1 MMPGK
6 AACTFRH
13 DRSVPDEGWRVDP
26 RIGRALTAGLII
38 AALLTF
44 LAWGFLALVHVD
56 DRYHVGWVEGS
67 RIALTR
73 SAVSGVLYPPL
84 YDGDTYGGTRF
95 MPVPI
100 LLHAGLARMTGEYL
114 VAEKLLA
121 YLSSTLLLA
130 AMFLLLRHAGCP
142 LAPALAL
149 PAGVLVTLPGLLAA
163 TTVQGDALSVVFQLA
178 AVALIQRSTR
188 SAATLGAA
196 GLCTLAIVT
205 KLSAVWAPL
214 AIGTWLLLRNRRQLV
229 VFTAALLLLLAAT
242 TALFQIVSDGRMLT
256 NLQEVA
262 FAGVGGPSGL
272 LRSPTR
278 ILSLV
283 ADGAPLLLI
292 LVPFALAGT
301 VLRGRRGMSLWFI
314 SLVWALLVLVVVMPM
329 RARCII
335 ICSTSSC

>member
-44 LAWGFLALVHVD
+44 LAWGLLALVHVD

-100 LLHAGLARMTGEYL
+100 LLHAGLARMAGEYL

-149 PAGVLVTLPGLLAA
+149 PAGVLVTLPGLPAA

-256 NLQEVA
+256 FWAEVQPVSA
-262 FAGVGGPSGL
+262 RTTV
-272 LRSPTR
+272 
-278 ILSLV
+278 I
-283 ADGAPLLLI
+283 GA
-292 LVPFALAGT
+292 VFALA
-301 VLRGRRGMSLWFI
+301 VLWGVGASL
-314 SLVWALLVLVVVMPM
+314 LLELRPD
-329 RARCII
+329 
-335 ICSTSSC
+335 